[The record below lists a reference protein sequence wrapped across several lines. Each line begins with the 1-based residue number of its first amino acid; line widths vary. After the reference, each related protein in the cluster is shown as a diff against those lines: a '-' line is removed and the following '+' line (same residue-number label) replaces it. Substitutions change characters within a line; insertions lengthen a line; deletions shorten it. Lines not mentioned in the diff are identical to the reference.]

1 MEACSFCYQSFTV
14 FETGFLS
21 LKGADDATSHLLS
34 MGFYQSADDHARLGY
49 SSKTMLK
56 EHLLQLKRLYPDKH
70 WETAIH
76 KAENPGLY
84 PFHSFQVVFE
94 HVMNEETVNLIQKGA
109 FVSHLQPIL
118 HAQSGELYGYE
129 SLLRSADQE
138 ISPYHLFQ
146 TAQKTNMQSVLD
158 KKAREAAIKA
168 RVSQIPAGIKSFIN
182 FLPSTIYNP
191 EYCLKHTFDIVK
203 KYDVSPEDLVFEVV
217 ETEKIQDMNHLKNIL
232 DTYRKNGMKVALDD
246 LGAGFATLEIL
257 RELHPDFVKI
267 DRNYISDCH
276 ESLEKQN
283 FLANVINLGRKLD
296 IQVLGEGVEKEEE
309 FEYLKE
315 LGIDFVQGYLFGK
328 PSIKPVEHLI
338 KAI

>member
-1 MEACSFCYQSFTV
+1 MEACSFCYQSFNV
-14 FETGFLS
+14 YETGFLT
-21 LKGADDATSHLLS
+21 LRTADASDELIR
-34 MGFYQSADDHARLGY
+34 MGFYLSAERFARFPY
-49 SSKTMLK
+49 SSKNQLK
-56 EHLLQLKRLYPDKH
+56 EILVKVNLLFTGRQLDA
-70 WETAIH
+70 AIH
-76 KAENPGLY
+76 KVKDPAPY
-84 PFHSFQVVFE
+84 HYHSLQVIYQ
-94 HVMNEETVNLIQKGA
+94 HVINEETVSLIQTGA

-129 SLLRSADQE
+129 SLLRSADHE

-158 KKAREAAIKA
+158 KKAREAAIRA
-168 RVSQIPAGIKSFIN
+168 RVSQVPDGIKSFIN

-203 KYDVSPEDLVFEVV
+203 KYDVLPEDLVFEVV
-217 ETEKIQDMNHLKNIL
+217 ETEKIGDMNHLKNIL

-276 ESLEKQN
+276 ENLEKQD

-309 FEYLKE
+309 FEFLKG

-328 PSIKPVEHLI
+328 PALKPSVHLVR
-338 KAI
+338 AI

>member
-14 FETGFLS
+14 HETGFLT
-21 LKGADDATSHLLS
+21 LRTADASDELFH
-34 MGFYQSADDHARLGY
+34 MGFYLSADKFARFPF
-49 SSKTMLK
+49 SSKNQLK
-56 EHLLQLKRLYPDKH
+56 EILMKVNLLFSGRQLDAAIDKVK
-70 WETAIH
+70 EPA
-76 KAENPGLY
+76 LCQ
-84 PFHSFQVVFE
+84 FHPLHVIYQ
-94 HVMNEETVNLIQKGA
+94 HVMNEETVNLIQTGA

-118 HAQSGELYGYE
+118 NAQSGELYGYE
-129 SLLRSADQE
+129 SLLRSLDQE

-146 TAQKTNMQSVLD
+146 TAQKTNMQSILD

-168 RVSQIPAGIKSFIN
+168 RVSQIPDGIKSFIN

-191 EYCLKHTFDIVK
+191 EFCLKHTFDIVK

-217 ETEKIQDMNHLKNIL
+217 ETEKIEDMNHLKNIL

-246 LGAGFATLEIL
+246 LGAGFATLDIL

-276 ESLEKQN
+276 ECLEKQD
-283 FLANVINLGRKLD
+283 FLGSVINLGRKLN

-309 FEYLKE
+309 FEFLKE
-315 LGIDFVQGYLFGK
+315 LGIDLVQGYLFGK
-328 PSIKPVEHLI
+328 PALKPAEHLV

>member
-14 FETGFLS
+14 YETGFLT
-21 LKGADDATSHLLS
+21 LRTADASDELFQ
-34 MGFYQSADDHARLGY
+34 MGFYLSADRFVRFLY
-49 SSKTMLK
+49 SSKNQLK
-56 EHLLQLKRLYPDKH
+56 ETLMKVNLLF
-70 WETAIH
+70 TARQVDAALH
-76 KAENPGLY
+76 KVEDPAPY
-84 PFHSFQVVFE
+84 QFHPLQVIYQ
-94 HVMNEETVNLIQKGA
+94 HVLNEETVNLIQTGA

-146 TAQKTNMQSVLD
+146 TAQKTNMQSALD

-168 RVSQIPAGIKSFIN
+168 RVNQIPAGIKSFIN

-217 ETEKIQDMNHLKNIL
+217 ETEKIEDMNHLKNIL
-232 DTYRKNGMKVALDD
+232 DAYRKNGMKVALDD

-276 ESLEKQN
+276 ENLEKHD
-283 FLANVINLGRKLD
+283 FLANVINLGRKLN

-309 FEYLKE
+309 FEFLKE

-328 PSIKPVEHLI
+328 PALKPAEHLVR
-338 KAI
+338 AI